1 MSILIRAFSRGV
13 FVGGLLAGQV
23 MLAAETVAATDDYER
38 LKKPIA
44 VKPFSLLDQN
54 GAPFNLQSLKNHWS
68 MIFVGFTTCP
78 DVCPVTLGNLE
89 AVRAE
94 MGLRV
99 SPERIPRI
107 IFLAVD
113 PARDVPV
120 LKEYLGYFHPQY
132 IGISGE
138 VNQIGSLINSLNAF
152 YRLDK
157 KHLDA
162 NDYDVLHTAYVSLI
176 NPAGEMVAKL
186 NPPFHPHKT
195 AMYLSQLISG
205 VRFDD

>member
-13 FVGGLLAGQV
+13 FVGALLAGQV
-23 MLAAETVAATDDYER
+23 MLATETVAATDDYER

-157 KHLDA
+157 KHPDA

>member
-1 MSILIRAFSRGV
+1 MSILVRALSRGV
-13 FVGGLLAGQV
+13 FVGALLAGQV
-23 MLAAETVAATDDYER
+23 MLAAEAVAATDDYER
-38 LKKPIA
+38 LKNPVA
-44 VKPFSLLDQN
+44 VKPFFLVDHN
-54 GAPFNLQSLKNHWS
+54 GVRFNLQSLKNHWS
-68 MIFVGFTTCP
+68 MIFIGFTTCP

-157 KHLDA
+157 KHTDD

>member
-157 KHLDA
+157 KHPDA

>member
-138 VNQIGSLINSLNAF
+138 VNQIGSLINSLNVF

>member
-1 MSILIRAFSRGV
+1 MSILVRALSRGF
-13 FVGGLLAGQV
+13 FVGALLAGQV
-23 MLAAETVAATDDYER
+23 MLAAEAVAATDDYER
-38 LKKPIA
+38 LKNPVA
-44 VKPFSLLDQN
+44 VKPFSLVDQN
-54 GAPFNLQSLKNHWS
+54 GVRFNLQSLKNHWS
-68 MIFVGFTTCP
+68 MIFIGFTTCP

-157 KHLDA
+157 KHTDD

-176 NPAGEMVAKL
+176 SPAGEMVAKL

>member
-1 MSILIRAFSRGV
+1 MSILVRALSRGV
-13 FVGGLLAGQV
+13 FVGALLAGQV
-23 MLAAETVAATDDYER
+23 MLAAEAVAATDDYER
-38 LKKPIA
+38 LKNPVA
-44 VKPFSLLDQN
+44 VKPFSLVDQN

-138 VNQIGSLINSLNAF
+138 VNQIGSLIGSLNAF

-157 KHLDA
+157 KHIDD

>member
-1 MSILIRAFSRGV
+1 MSILVRALSRGF
-13 FVGGLLAGQV
+13 FVGALLAGQV
-23 MLAAETVAATDDYER
+23 MLAAEAVAATDDYER
-38 LKKPIA
+38 LKNPVA
-44 VKPFSLLDQN
+44 VKPFSLVDQN
-54 GAPFNLQSLKNHWS
+54 GVRFNLQSLKNHWS
-68 MIFVGFTTCP
+68 MIFIGFTTCP

-157 KHLDA
+157 KHTDD